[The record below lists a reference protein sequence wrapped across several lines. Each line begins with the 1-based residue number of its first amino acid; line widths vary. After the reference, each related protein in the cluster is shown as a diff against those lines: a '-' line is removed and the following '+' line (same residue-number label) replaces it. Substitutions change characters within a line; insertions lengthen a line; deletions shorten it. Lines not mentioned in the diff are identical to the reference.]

1 MINIEELEEE
11 ARVEKRVKEK
21 LKKHFNFE
29 IPDYIINDIAI
40 EEDYHHFCLMVN
52 VAVLNNRLS
61 KEDGNALKEKTK
73 SLFNI
78 NSSYEKLRVECLC

>member
-1 MINIEELEEE
+1 MINIEELQEE
-11 ARVEKRVKEK
+11 AKVEKRVKEK
-21 LKKHFNFE
+21 MKKYFNFE

-40 EEDYHHFCLMVN
+40 EEDYYHFCLMVN

-61 KEDGNALKEKTK
+61 KEDGNTLKEKTK

>member
-1 MINIEELEEE
+1 MINIEELQEE
-11 ARVEKRVKEK
+11 AKVEKRVKEK
-21 LKKHFNFE
+21 MKKYFNFE

-40 EEDYHHFCLMVN
+40 EEDYYHFCLMVN

-61 KEDGNALKEKTK
+61 EDEGEFLKERTK

-78 NSSYEKLRVECLC
+78 NGSFDKLRADCLC